1 MVKGMQER
9 LFWLLDNKLDI
20 IKNKTILIIGLGGV
34 GSYALE
40 TLVRTYFNKLIIVDN
55 DKIDISNLNRQLMTN
70 IDNIGLYKT
79 DVWYDRIK
87 KINPDCNVIKIT
99 EFITKDNLNLLF
111 KEKVDYVI
119 DACDTLE
126 TKKEIIKYCLENK
139 IKFISSMGMANRVD
153 ASKIKVSYLDKTC
166 YDPLARKLRNLIKK
180 ENIKGK
186 IPVVYSEEQPL
197 KMNKLGSIS
206 YVVGTAGLLCTNYI
220 VNDILKEVNN
230 ERIKKN
236 N

>member
-9 LFWLLDNKLDI
+9 LNWLLDDKLDI

-40 TLVRTYFNKLIIVDN
+40 TLARTYINKLIIVDN
-55 DKIDISNLNRQLMTN
+55 DIVDISNLNRQLMTN
-70 IDNIGLYKT
+70 IENVGMYKT

-87 KINPDCNVIKIT
+87 KINPNCEVIKIT
-99 EFITKDNLNLLF
+99 EFITKDNLDLLF

-153 ASKIKVSYLDKTC
+153 ASKIKISYLDKTC

-197 KMNKLGSIS
+197 KSNKLGSIS
-206 YVVGTAGLLCTNYI
+206 HVVGTAGLLCTNYVI
-220 VNDILKEVNN
+220 NDIIKEVND
-230 ERIKKN
+230 ERIIRN

>member
-1 MVKGMQER
+1 MQER

-153 ASKIKVSYLDKTC
+153 ASKIKVSYLDKTY

-180 ENIKGK
+180 EHIKGK

>member
-153 ASKIKVSYLDKTC
+153 ASKIKVSYLDKTY

-180 ENIKGK
+180 EHIKGK

>member
-1 MVKGMQER
+1 MQDR
-9 LFWLLDNKLDI
+9 LIWLLNDKLEI

-40 TLVRTYFNKLIIVDN
+40 TLARTYFNKLIIVDN
-55 DKIDISNLNRQLMTN
+55 DIIDISNLNRQLMTN
-70 IDNIGLYKT
+70 VDNVGLYKT
-79 DVWYDRIK
+79 DVWNDRIK
-87 KINPDCNVIKIT
+87 KINPSCEVVKIS

-111 KEKVDYVI
+111 KYNIDYVI

-126 TKKEIIKYCLENK
+126 TKKEIIKYCLKNN
-139 IKFISSMGMANRVD
+139 IKFISSMGMANRID
-153 ASKIKVSYLDKTC
+153 STKIKISTLDKTC
-166 YDPLARKLRNLIKK
+166 YDPLARNLRSLIKK

-197 KMNKLGSIS
+197 KINKLGSIS
-206 YVVGTAGLLCTNYI
+206 HVVATAGLLCTNYVI
-220 VNDILKEVNN
+220 NDILKEVKN
-230 ERIKKN
+230 ERNYKN

>member
-9 LFWLLDNKLDI
+9 LIWLLDNKLNV

-40 TLVRTYFNKLIIVDN
+40 TLARTYINKLIIVDN

-70 IDNIGLYKT
+70 IDNVGLYKT
-79 DVWYDRIK
+79 DVWFDRIR
-87 KINPDCNVIKIT
+87 KINPDCEVIKIT
-99 EFITKDNLNLLF
+99 EFITKDTLSLLF
-111 KEKVDYVI
+111 KDKVDYVI

-126 TKKEIIKYCLENK
+126 TKKEIIKYCLKNK

-153 ASKIKVSYLDKTC
+153 ASKIKISYLDKTC
-166 YDPLARKLRNLIKK
+166 YDPLAKKLRNLIKK

-186 IPVVYSEEQPL
+186 IPVVYSEEPPL
-197 KMNKLGSIS
+197 KSNKLGSIS
-206 YVVGTAGLLCTNYI
+206 YVVGTAGLLCTNYVI
-220 VNDILKEVNN
+220 NDILKEVNN
-230 ERIKKN
+230 ERINKDN
-236 N
+236 

>member
-9 LFWLLDNKLDI
+9 LIWLLGNKLYI

-40 TLVRTYFNKLIIVDN
+40 TLARTYFNKLIIVDN

-70 IDNIGLYKT
+70 IDNVGSYKT
-79 DVWYDRIK
+79 DVWENRIK
-87 KINPDCNVIKIT
+87 KINPNCNIVKIT
-99 EFITKDNLNLLF
+99 EFITNENLNLLF
-111 KEKVDYVI
+111 NEKVDYVI

-126 TKKEIIKYCLENK
+126 TKKEIIKYCLKNK
-139 IKFISSMGMANRVD
+139 IKFISSMGMANRID
-153 ASKIKVSYLDKTC
+153 ASKIKIDYLDKTC

-180 ENIKGK
+180 EKIKGK

-197 KMNKLGSIS
+197 KINKLGSIS
-206 YVVGTAGLLCTNYI
+206 HVVGTAGSLVTNYI
-220 VNDILKEVNN
+220 INEILKEVNN

>member
-1 MVKGMQER
+1 MQER
-9 LFWLLDNKLDI
+9 LIWLLEDKLDT

-34 GSYALE
+34 GSYVLE
-40 TLVRTYFNKLIIVDN
+40 TLARTYFNKLIIVDN

-70 IDNIGLYKT
+70 IDNVGLYKT
-79 DVWYDRIK
+79 DVWFDRIK
-87 KINPDCNVIKIT
+87 KINPNCDVIKIT

-111 KEKVDYVI
+111 DCKIDYVI

-126 TKKEIIKYCLENK
+126 TKKEIIKYCLKNK
-139 IKFISSMGMANRVD
+139 IKFISSMGMANRID
-153 ASKIKVSYLDKTC
+153 ASKIKISYLDKTC
-166 YDPLARKLRNLIKK
+166 YDPLAKKLRNLIKK

-197 KMNKLGSIS
+197 KINKLGSIS
-206 YVVGTAGLLCTNYI
+206 YVVGTAGLLCTNYV
-220 VNDILKEVNN
+220 VNDIIKEVSD
-230 ERIKKN
+230 ERNSKN

>member
-1 MVKGMQER
+1 MQER
-9 LFWLLDNKLDI
+9 LNYLLNDKLDI

-40 TLVRTYFNKLIIVDN
+40 TLARTYFNKLIIVDN

-79 DVWYDRIK
+79 DVWSDRIK
-87 KINPDCNVIKIT
+87 KINPDCEVIKIT

-111 KEKVDYVI
+111 NYKVDYVI

-126 TKKEIIKYCLENK
+126 TKKEIIKYCLKNK
-139 IKFISSMGMANRVD
+139 IKFISSMGMANRID
-153 ASKIKVSYLDKTC
+153 ASKIKISYLDKTC
-166 YDPLARKLRNLIKK
+166 YDPLAKKLRILIKK

-197 KMNKLGSIS
+197 KINKLGSIS
-206 YVVGTAGLLCTNYI
+206 YVVGTAGLLCTNYVI
-220 VNDILKEVNN
+220 NDILKEVNN
-230 ERIKKN
+230 ERVNKDS
-236 N
+236 

>member
-1 MVKGMQER
+1 MQER
-9 LFWLLDNKLDI
+9 LNYLLDDKLGI

-40 TLVRTYFNKLIIVDN
+40 TLARTYFNKLIIVDN

-79 DVWYDRIK
+79 DVWSDRIK
-87 KINPDCNVIKIT
+87 KINPDCEVIKIT

-111 KEKVDYVI
+111 NYKVDYVI

-126 TKKEIIKYCLENK
+126 TKKEIIKYCLKNK
-139 IKFISSMGMANRVD
+139 IKFISSMGMANRID
-153 ASKIKVSYLDKTC
+153 ASKIKISYLDKTC
-166 YDPLARKLRNLIKK
+166 YDPLAKKLRNLIKK

-197 KMNKLGSIS
+197 KINKLGSIS
-206 YVVGTAGLLCTNYI
+206 YVVGTAGLLCTNYVI
-220 VNDILKEVNN
+220 NDILKEVNN
-230 ERIKKN
+230 ERVNKDS
-236 N
+236 

>member
-1 MVKGMQER
+1 MQER
-9 LFWLLDNKLDI
+9 LIWLLEDKLNI

-40 TLVRTYFNKLIIVDN
+40 TLARTYFNKLIIVDN

-70 IDNIGLYKT
+70 IDNVGLYKT
-79 DVWYDRIK
+79 DVWFDRIK
-87 KINPDCNVIKIT
+87 KINPECDVIKIT

-111 KEKVDYVI
+111 KYKFDYVI

-126 TKKEIIKYCLENK
+126 AKKEIIKYCLKNK
-139 IKFISSMGMANRVD
+139 IKFISSMGMANRID
-153 ASKIKVSYLDKTC
+153 ASKIKISYLDKTS
-166 YDPLARKLRNLIKK
+166 YDPLAKKLRNLIKK

-197 KMNKLGSIS
+197 KSNKLGSIS
-206 YVVGTAGLLCTNYI
+206 YVVGTAGLLCTNYVI
-220 VNDILKEVNN
+220 NDILKEVND
-230 ERIKKN
+230 ERVNKN